1 MESPEAPHLSPP
13 PEQVAEIDRRAAALK
28 AQPEDFAAMDALW
41 RAVYELDR
49 WIFIARGTTD
59 QPGPYAGELPQGPML
74 FAFTTGERARSAAL
88 GMGLSEEEASWL
100 LAVPLPSAIEW
111 AASFSSVGVKGIV
124 FDYPAAGYFAPLGNL
139 VPMRDYMATHPSPE
153 V

>member
-1 MESPEAPHLSPP
+1 MEHPEAPRLDPT

-28 AQPEDFAAMDALW
+28 EQPESFAAMDALW
-41 RAVYELDR
+41 RAVYALDR
-49 WIFIARGTTD
+49 WIFIARGTDD

-88 GMGLSEEEASWL
+88 GMGLSEDEVSRL
-100 LAVPLPSAIEW
+100 LAVPLPAAIEW
-111 AASFSSVGVKGIV
+111 AATFASVGVKGIA
-124 FDYPAAGYFAPLGNL
+124 FDIPTAGYFAPLTNL
-139 VPMRDYMATHPSPE
+139 VPMRDYMAAHPPA